1 MNKRFIP
8 IASDFMKPHDQQK
21 LIDSYSSIFE
31 KHGLVQSSKLVADS
45 ENYFLIL
52 TGGTENKFLE
62 LIKDFKNSEK
72 IRIIAIGINNSL
84 PASLEILAYVYQNGM
99 EGNIYYL
106 KDTNDFNGLFE
117 QQN

>member
-62 LIKDFKNSEK
+62 LINDFKNSEK

>member
-8 IASDFMKPHDQQK
+8 IASDFMKPHYQQK
-21 LIDSYSSIFE
+21 LIDTYNPIFE
-31 KHGLVQSSKLVADS
+31 KHGLVQSSKPIPISD
-45 ENYFLIL
+45 NYYLIL
-52 TGGTENKFLE
+52 SGGTENKFLE
-62 LIKDFKNSEK
+62 LIKDFNNSDK

-84 PASLEILAYVYQNGM
+84 PAALEILAYVYQNGM

-106 KDTNDFNGLFE
+106 KDTNDFNGLSE

>member
-8 IASDFMKPHDQQK
+8 IASDFMKPHAQQK
-21 LIDSYSSIFE
+21 LIDSYNSIFE
-31 KHGLVQSSKLVADS
+31 KHGLVQASKPMPNSD
-45 ENYFLIL
+45 NYYLIL

-62 LIKDFKNSEK
+62 IIKDFKNSEK

-84 PASLEILAYVYQNGM
+84 PAALEILAYVYQTEM

-106 KDTNDFNGLFE
+106 KDEDDFDGLSD
-117 QQN
+117 

>member
-1 MNKRFIP
+1 
-8 IASDFMKPHDQQK
+8 MKPHVQQK

-31 KHGLVQSSKLVADS
+31 KHGLVQSSKTMKDS

-62 LIKDFKNSEK
+62 LIKDFKNSDK
-72 IRIIAIGINNSL
+72 IKIIAIGINNSL
-84 PASLEILAYVYQNGM
+84 PAALEILAYIYQIGK

-106 KDTNDFNGLFE
+106 KDTNDYDGLSD
-117 QQN
+117 